1 MLHSVIVTTDK
12 ANVLLA
18 RYFQPLTTESKRSFE
33 HALFKA
39 TRWSELTSAS
49 TQDGSEAVDVH
60 LVVCDG
66 QFVVHRKFGDLVWF
80 LAGSG
85 EYDELICHDILTTL
99 LAVAAVHL
107 EKKCTEASFLANHS
121 KILVSLDEMVFQGHL
136 DNNDVQS
143 ILHMSKLKP
152 YPVKA

>member
-1 MLHSVIVTTDK
+1 MLHSAVVTTDK

-18 RYFQPLTTESKRSFE
+18 RYFLPLTTESKRIFE
-33 HALFKA
+33 QALFKA
-39 TRWSELTSAS
+39 VTWSALAS
-49 TQDGSEAVDVH
+49 VTDDAADAH

-66 QFVVHRKFGDLVWF
+66 QFVVYRKFGDLVWF

-85 EYDELICHDILTTL
+85 EYDELICHDTLTTL
-99 LAVAAVHL
+99 LSVSAVHM
-107 EKKCTEASFLANHS
+107 EKKYTEASFLANHS

-143 ILHMSKLKP
+143 ILQMTKLKA
-152 YPVKA
+152 YPPKA